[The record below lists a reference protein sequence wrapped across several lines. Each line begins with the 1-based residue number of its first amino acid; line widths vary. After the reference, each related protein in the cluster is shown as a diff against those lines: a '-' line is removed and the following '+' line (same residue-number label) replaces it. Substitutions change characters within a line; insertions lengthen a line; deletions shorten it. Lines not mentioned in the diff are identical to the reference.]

1 LKVNINGKITEIKN
15 NISLKQFIN
24 EKGLDKNK
32 IVIEYNK
39 EILDDIEDIIIND
52 GDNIEILKIVGGG

>member
-15 NISLKQFIN
+15 NTSLKQFIN
-24 EKGLDKNK
+24 EKGLDRNK

-39 EILDDIEDIIIND
+39 EILDNIENIIIND